1 MVIWVCGF
9 SSRLFVLWQMMRICI
24 VIWKFGIQVDFFLVN
39 LGLEDG
45 RISVVLT
52 FRRMGWKA

>member
-1 MVIWVCGF
+1 M
-9 SSRLFVLWQMMRICI
+9 
-24 VIWKFGIQVDFFLVN
+24 IWKFGIQVDFFLVN